1 MMTKDELEAKIESYC
16 SRITY
21 LNDCFELHKLMINSQ
36 KEYISEINEFPAFY
50 QLAEKSFIH
59 VCIIELAKLYD
70 YGSDAGLEKLIN
82 ICEANQNL
90 FLKKFHNELTDC
102 NTDEIV
108 RSYDI
113 PVDIKKDIEDARN
126 KIENIKE
133 VILNLKGQRDKFY
146 AHLDK
151 EYQKNPS
158 LLITDYPLNYGN
170 IKELIKTATLIC
182 NTFYQDLCRTA
193 HMCQTSNW
201 NDINNVFEMIKE
213 YKEMKHRE
221 FEIQIEELKERE
233 HK

>member
-1 MMTKDELEAKIESYC
+1 MMSKEELEAKIESYC

-70 YGSDAGLEKLIN
+70 YGSDAGLNKLIN
-82 ICEANQNL
+82 ICESNKNL
-90 FLKKFHNELTDC
+90 FLKSFNNEITDC
-102 NTDEIV
+102 DTGEIV
-108 RSYDI
+108 RKYEI
-113 PVDIKKDIEDARN
+113 TVDIKKDLQEARN
-126 KIENIKE
+126 EIENLNEKIG
-133 VILNLKGQRDKFY
+133 NLKGQRDKFY

-158 LLITDYPLNYGN
+158 SLITDYPLNYGD

-201 NDINNVFEMIKE
+201 NDINNVFEIIKE
-213 YKEMKHRE
+213 YKEMKHKE
-221 FEIQIEELKERE
+221 F
-233 HK
+233 